1 MLCILYVIAIGT
13 GFGAVGLLAERVMPA
28 TWSRRWVWCV
38 VIAASLALPGFYR
51 VHNNWSITEAFE
63 QQSLDASVGNPLAKA
78 SLVAL
83 NPEMW
88 ALASSQ
94 AVLINRAWLAASALL
109 LLWVVANAGRVAYLV
124 SVARGAGSGQLS
136 PAIVDGIP
144 VVVTDSIGPA
154 TVGFWRSRVL
164 VPRWVLAL
172 PSAQRRYVLRHE
184 EEHRSAHDARLLL
197 IASLTL
203 LLTPWNLALWWQLRR
218 LRLAVEMDCDNRVV
232 AALGNAPAYGGLLLK
247 VAEAANRGPR
257 LQPAFLGGMGTLER
271 RLTALLAPAP
281 LRNVQRFLLPVLALG
296 LLLIVLSTPHPVL
309 GRGSHVHGATTVAT
323 TTAAR
328 LP

>member
-13 GFGAVGLLAERVMPA
+13 GLGAVGLLVERALPA
-28 TWSRRWVWCV
+28 NWSRRWVWCV
-38 VIAASLALPGFYR
+38 VIPVSLAVPGFYR
-51 VHNNWSITEAFE
+51 VHHSWSITTAFE
-63 QQSLDASVGNPLAKA
+63 QRSLDASVGSPLAKM
-78 SLVAL
+78 SVLAL
-83 NPEMW
+83 DPDMW
-88 ALASSQ
+88 TMDPSQ
-94 AVLINRAWLAASALL
+94 AMLINRMWLIASAFL

-124 SVARGAGSGQLS
+124 RIARGMGAGQR
-136 PAIVDGIP
+136 PTIVDGIA

-172 PSAQRRYVLRHE
+172 PSAQRRYVVRHE

-197 IASLTL
+197 LASLTL

-232 AALGNAPAYGGLLLK
+232 AALGDAPAYGGLLLK
-247 VAEAANRGPR
+247 VAEATSRGPR

-271 RLTALLAPAP
+271 RLNALLAPAP
-281 LRNVQRFLLPVLALG
+281 LKQLQRFLLPALAI
-296 LLLIVLSTPHPVL
+296 LLLVAVLSTPHPVL
-309 GRGSHVHGATTVAT
+309 GRGSHVHGATPVAT